1 MIFITLSSTQFTEN
15 IVNRFIKYTINKD
28 LLNYAT
34 MHNLYPNN
42 NKLFTIFDKAF
53 EYNNYIVN
61 LVDRKPPL

>member
-61 LVDRKPPL
+61 